1 MKKLLAIL
9 ICVLM
14 ISGMFVISASADDK
28 VEISYSYWGTPEEAA
43 SVQAVAD
50 KFNAEQDRIHVTVL
64 AIPNEE
70 YTTTLN
76 SMAAGN
82 QLPDCGIMNENGVLR
97 HVQRQ

>member
-9 ICVLM
+9 ICAMMVAS
-14 ISGMFVISASADDK
+14 IFAISASADDV
-28 VEISYSYWGTPEEAA
+28 VEITYSYWGTPEEAA

-82 QLPDCGIMNENGVLR
+82 QLPD
-97 HVQRQ
+97 